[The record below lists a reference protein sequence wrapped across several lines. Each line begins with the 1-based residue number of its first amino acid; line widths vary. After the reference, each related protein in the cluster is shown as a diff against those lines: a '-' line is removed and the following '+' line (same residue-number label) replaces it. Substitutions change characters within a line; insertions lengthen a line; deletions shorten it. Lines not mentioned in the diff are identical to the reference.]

1 MSISKSTFLSTCSIH
16 FVKVGL
22 DNQLRGGEEANKLRQ
37 KCAQLAAPNLA
48 EKAYREAYP
57 IL

>member
-1 MSISKSTFLSTCSIH
+1 M
-16 FVKVGL
+16 KVGL
-22 DNQLRGGEEANKLRQ
+22 DNQFRGGEEAKLRQ